1 MVERHFFRARSCLSG
16 VIINVFIIDQRPT
29 SNDDKKVKVK
39 RTFPIVPFRLSKT
52 KSRMLYN
59 SESNGGPFS
68 KVVFKS

>member
-1 MVERHFFRARSCLSG
+1 MFLPWSMLV
-16 VIINVFIIDQRPT
+16 T
-29 SNDDKKVKVK
+29 SFSTTTTNIMKVNM
-39 RTFPIVPFRLSKT
+39 T